1 MEKCKGMFYPL
12 LGRGNGIGHDGV
24 ADEGGGVGRRDI
36 TALGQLSVCLISLS
50 FLLTNKH
57 DPGDILAIRRKVF
70 VSCFI
75 LRLKE
80 KTAFSLSILEVLS
93 NLLIQKSVH
102 YWGRRLEIL

>member
-1 MEKCKGMFYPL
+1 MLQPL
-12 LGRGNGIGHDGV
+12 LGRGSGIGHDGV
-24 ADEGGGVGRRDI
+24 ADEGGGIRGRG
-36 TALGQLSVCLISLS
+36 TAALGQLSVCLIPLS

-80 KTAFSLSILEVLS
+80 KTAISLSSPGIIKLVNIEMGLF
-93 NLLIQKSVH
+93 L
-102 YWGRRLEIL
+102 G